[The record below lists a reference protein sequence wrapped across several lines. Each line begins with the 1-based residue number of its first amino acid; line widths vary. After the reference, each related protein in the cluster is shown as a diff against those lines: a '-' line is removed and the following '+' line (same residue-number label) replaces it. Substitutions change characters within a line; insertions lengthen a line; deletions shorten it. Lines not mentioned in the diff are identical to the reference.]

1 MLQNKEM
8 CQKNGHGLPEDPA
21 ELADAEAEAEAAAAA
36 AAEARWAAAEHSLA
50 AAYALLT
57 ATAVADAEAC
67 KSCLWM
73 LLCGTAIPAMHGLA
87 FGTVQTCQGAYVGA
101 YRPSSAWHWTP
112 AAQKR

>member
-21 ELADAEAEAEAAAAA
+21 ELADAEAEAAAAA

-57 ATAVADAEAC
+57 ARAVADAEAC
-67 KSCLWM
+67 KSCLWL
-73 LLCGTAIPAMHGLA
+73 LLCGTAMSAMHGLT
-87 FGTVQTCQGAYVGA
+87 FDTVQTCQGAFVGA
-101 YRPSSAWHWTP
+101 HRPLNPWH
-112 AAQKR
+112 